1 MQWNVVFIR
10 MKFSCRLHIETENQS
25 HWVSSLTLLGIYIV
39 YCMGLKTCRTYLYML
54 NIPYCIDI
62 LSSISNYIDFLHLIW
77 LCLLFWQ
84 HELSNDVKVMLR
96 QLNIKSSGVYRCEIS
111 AEAPNFSSVEGEGR
125 MEIVCKFSYSCWQC
139 YHTHAH

>member
-1 MQWNVVFIR
+1 MLTIGTKVMSFLAYFDGNLNWL
-10 MKFSCRLHIETENQS
+10 LHRIGNMS
-25 HWVSSLTLLGIYIV
+25 NI
-39 YCMGLKTCRTYLYML
+39 YML
-54 NIPYCIDI
+54 NISYFIDI

-77 LCLLFWQ
+77 LCLPFRQ

-96 QLNIKSSGVYRCEIS
+96 RLNIKSSGVYRCEIS

-125 MEIVCKFSYSCWQC
+125 MEIVCKFSYKRWQY